1 MAYNY
6 TIIIITTFLVTS
18 AIFNLILYFGF
29 NKNSAYLHFAIFSF
43 LNGIKTISDYTWI
56 SNNIPSSDIWIFNIS
71 HALSY
76 IISSPFLIAFM
87 LKKFLIP
94 NRKIIFL
101 YFTIIFLPL
110 SIFSGRISLMLLITA
125 SFLISLYALRKRE
138 EGSLL
143 SLIGLTGFSIWSFLG
158 YINIL
163 NPGYFIGILFFVLC
177 MNLSL
182 AKQIALQNKMR
193 NKALIRASRLESQM
207 LKKNIQPHFILN
219 SLTSLQE
226 LVEKSPGKA
235 IKFIDSLAEEFQIIS
250 KISGEKLIPITDELK
265 ICKAHLKIMGY
276 RKEADFK
283 IETVN
288 ITGDEMIPPAI
299 FHTLVENGLTHGYES
314 KSEGRFELSK
324 EVLNN
329 GLRYRLFNDGQSSNG
344 DEKND
349 KGTGF
354 RYVEA
359 RLEETYPG
367 RWSLNSE
374 PTDGGWQV
382 VIDIL
387 DAEKSRKN

>member
-6 TIIIITTFLVTS
+6 SIIIITTFLVTS

-43 LNGIKTISDYTWI
+43 LNGIKTICDYTWI
-56 SNNIPSSDIWIFNIS
+56 LNNIGNEYILFFNLA

-76 IISSPFLIAFM
+76 IISSPFLVAFM

-110 SIFSGRISLMLLITA
+110 SIFSGRVSLIFLIA
-125 SFLISLYALRKRE
+125 AAFLISLYALRKGE

-158 YINIL
+158 YIDIL
-163 NPGYFIGILFFVLC
+163 NPGYFIGILFFVFC

-182 AKQIALQNKMR
+182 AKQIALRTRQHR
-193 NKALIRASRLESQM
+193 EAVLRSSILETQM

-226 LVEKSPGKA
+226 LVEQSPCKA
-235 IKFIDSLAEEFQIIS
+235 IEFIDSLAEEFQVIS
-250 KISGEKLIPITDELK
+250 KISGEKLISITDELK
-265 ICKAHLKIMGY
+265 ICEAHLKIMGY
-276 RKEADFK
+276 RKEAEFK
-283 IETVN
+283 LETRN
-288 ITGDEMIPPAI
+288 LTGDEKIPPAI
-299 FHTLVENGLTHGYES
+299 FHTLIENGITHGYGN
-314 KSEGRFELSK
+314 KQKGLFILTK
-324 EVLNN
+324 EAIEN
-329 GLRYRLFNDGQSSNG
+329 GIRYTLFNDSEITKEDNHS
-344 DEKND
+344 E

-354 RYVEA
+354 KYVES
-359 RLEETYPG
+359 RLEEAFPG
-367 RWSLNSE
+367 NWNLVYSPVENGWNVLIE
-374 PTDGGWQV
+374 IYDG
-382 VIDIL
+382 
-387 DAEKSRKN
+387 KSK